1 MNSIPAAKR
10 PDKPDAKT
18 KSLSTR
24 ARADDV
30 DRPAPSSGNPRPE
43 PKSILARFEEPGRI
57 DELTALGLAFR
68 HVFRTLSRLRGRD
81 THLGSSE
88 LSHAQFE
95 LLLELDERGELSA
108 GELALAARLAP
119 GTVTQMLDHLAESGH
134 VERARSETDRRVVV
148 SRLTA
153 QGRRRVAAKRK
164 LWQSRWE
171 AALAGV
177 ETDEL
182 RAATRVLECLGAV
195 FEDIPETRA

>member
-1 MNSIPAAKR
+1 MSAVSNSRRPAEGKERKERSEEPAA
-10 PDKPDAKT
+10 
-18 KSLSTR
+18 
-24 ARADDV
+24 
-30 DRPAPSSGNPRPE
+30 SSEQPR
-43 PKSILARFEEPGRI
+43 RI

-148 SRLTA
+148 SRLTP
-153 QGRRRVAAKRK
+153 QGRRRVAAKRT

-171 AALAGV
+171 AALDGV

-182 RAATRVLECLGAV
+182 RAATRVLERLGAV
-195 FEDIPETRA
+195 FERRA

>member
-1 MNSIPAAKR
+1 MSATVPNPTSPAEVKES
-10 PDKPDAKT
+10 P
-18 KSLSTR
+18 SGER
-24 ARADDV
+24 A
-30 DRPAPSSGNPRPE
+30 SGEPR
-43 PKSILARFEEPGRI
+43 RI

-81 THLGSSE
+81 THLGGSE

-182 RAATRVLECLGAV
+182 RAATRVLERLGAV
-195 FEDIPETRA
+195 FEDRSAVEGCEVSGEVPDVPSAADR

>member
-1 MNSIPAAKR
+1 MAVSTKVSARRVSQDEWAA
-10 PDKPDAKT
+10 
-18 KSLSTR
+18 
-24 ARADDV
+24 
-30 DRPAPSSGNPRPE
+30 
-43 PKSILARFEEPGRI
+43 
-57 DELTALGLAFR
+57 ELLELGKAFR
-68 HVFRTLSRLRGRD
+68 RTFRSLSRLRGRD

-148 SRLTA
+148 SRLTP

-171 AALAGV
+171 VALAGV

-182 RAATRVLECLGAV
+182 RAATRVLERLGAV
-195 FEDIPETRA
+195 FEDLPPVEGHEVSEGDAG